1 MASTY
6 TTNIRLEKQADGEN
20 PNSWGDILNQNVID
34 LVDQAVA
41 GYQIV
46 SVSGT
51 TPITLTELDG
61 VTDQSR
67 NAALSFD
74 GTLTAETSIIIPS
87 NNKTYFVRNNTSG
100 SFALKIKT
108 LGNTASVLE
117 QGQNIMIATDGTNIY
132 QSSFPTSVSAFTV
145 NSLTAT
151 SVSTSVLNATEV
163 STSIL
168 SATQINAT
176 SVSAVSGRFSGTVS
190 ASAFDGL
197 GNNLIY
203 GGDAQGDILYNNGT
217 NIQNL
222 AAGTSGQFLKTQ
234 GSGANPVWASPL
246 PSPVYVESAAAV
258 SLGAS
263 PIPSDNTIPQITEG
277 NHITQ
282 LECSITPESSGSR
295 IEVNALVN
303 LGTAVGGNITL
314 ALFKNS
320 VTDAVA
326 SYPFQIATANNGVHT
341 AYIRYS
347 VSVSNTNPIQF
358 SFRAGENTSQEIF
371 LNRGGI
377 IQGGGTVISSV
388 KISEFNQ

>member
-108 LGNTASVLE
+108 LGNTASILE

-263 PIPSDNTIPQITEG
+263 AIPSDNTIPQITEG

-303 LGTAVGGNITL
+303 LGIAGSGNMTL

-326 SYPFQIATANNGVHT
+326 SYPFQIANANNGVHT

>member
-87 NNKTYFVRNNTSG
+87 NDKTYFVRNNTSG

-163 STSIL
+163 STSIF